1 MKGIRLAV
9 AAFCL
14 TGTLCAQQ
22 SYDLVVYGGTAGG
35 VMTAVAGARQGLKVA
50 LVNPGRHVG
59 GLVSGGLSGTDT
71 GRREVI
77 GGLALEFYFRAGRY
91 YDLDRHL
98 QELAWMPEPK
108 VAERIMRELL
118 QEQGVTLIEESP
130 LREKTGVAK
139 EGSRIFEITT
149 MNGAR
154 FRAKVFVDSSYEG
167 DLMAQAKVSYTFGR
181 ESTQQYGESLAGIR
195 AHTPSHQFAVDIPAR
210 DENGN
215 LLPEISPEPRGEA
228 GAADKRIQA
237 YNFRVIATNV
247 PENRIPWPKPANY
260 DVKRYELLARY
271 LAAMTQYMGRPLDIN
286 EVNLLRVIPN
296 GKADF
301 NNRGGFSTDYIGK
314 NYDYPEGSYATR
326 DRIWKEHEEYQKGFY
341 YFLANDPRVPKPL
354 QDQMNQWGLAKDE
367 FTDTGNWPHQLY
379 IREARRMIGEYVAT
393 QKDLQ
398 ADLTKP
404 DAVGMGSYGSDSH
417 NLQRHVSDGGFV
429 LNEGDV
435 QVSVKPYQIAY
446 RSLVPKRADA
456 SNLLVPVCLS
466 ASHVAYS
473 SMRMEPQYM
482 LLGHAAGIAAA
493 LAVKQGVAVQ
503 DVPIAELQKQLL
515 AEGGVLE
522 LGVEH
527 HNRALSLIR
536 LRYAG
541 PPRKG
546 PAPWARPAPKQ

>member
-1 MKGIRLAV
+1 MRTLFVLLLA
-9 AAFCL
+9 AGSLA
-14 TGTLCAQQ
+14 AQQ
-22 SYDLVVYGGTAGG
+22 SYDLVVYGGSAGG

-50 LVNPGRHVG
+50 LVNPGRHIG

-71 GRREVI
+71 GRKEVI

-91 YDLDRHL
+91 YNLDRHL

-108 VAERIMRELL
+108 AAEAIMRDMLRENKI
-118 QEQGVTLIEESP
+118 TLIENQR
-130 LREKTGVAK
+130 LREKTGVRK
-139 EGSRIFEITT
+139 D
-149 MNGAR
+149 GAR
-154 FRAKVFVDSSYEG
+154 IVEFTTENGTRYQAKVFADCSYEG
-167 DLMAQAKVSYTFGR
+167 DLMAQAKVSYTYGR

-210 DENGN
+210 DESGN
-215 LLPEISPEPRGEA
+215 LLPEISAEPRGEP

-247 PENRIPWPKPANY
+247 AENRVPWPKPANY

-271 LAAMTQYMGRPLDIN
+271 LKAMTPYMGRPLDIN
-286 EVNLLRVIPN
+286 EVNLLRIIPN

-314 NYDYPEGSYATR
+314 NYEYPEGSYATR
-326 DRIWKEHEEYQKGFY
+326 DRIWKEHEDYQKGFY

-379 IREARRMIGEYVAT
+379 IREARRMIGEYVAV

-398 ADLTKP
+398 TDLLKP
-404 DAVGMGSYGSDSH
+404 DVVGMGSYGSDSH
-417 NLQRHVSDGGFV
+417 NLQRHVSEDGFV

-482 LLGHAAGIAAA
+482 LLGHAAGTAAG
-493 LAVKQGVAVQ
+493 LAVKHGVAVQ
-503 DVPIAELQKQLL
+503 EVPIAELQQLLL
-515 AEGGVLE
+515 AEGAVFE
-522 LGVEH
+522 LGIEH
-527 HNRALSLIR
+527 HNRALALIR
-536 LRYAG
+536 QRYAP

-546 PAPWARPAPKQ
+546 PAPWARPEPKP